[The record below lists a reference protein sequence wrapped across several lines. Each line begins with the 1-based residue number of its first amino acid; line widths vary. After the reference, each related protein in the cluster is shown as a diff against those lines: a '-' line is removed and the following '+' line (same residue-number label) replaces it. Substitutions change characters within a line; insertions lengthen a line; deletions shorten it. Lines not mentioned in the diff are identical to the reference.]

1 MTRTGSLLFLAAVMI
16 GIPGCGRKGPLQLP
30 LVLVPQA
37 VEALTAVQRG
47 DRILLEWIPPV
58 TYIDGR
64 PLSGP
69 PVIEVWVREV
79 RDSALSKEPAPT
91 AEDFGFGGRLVAA
104 LAGADQ
110 PSVRSPAQRTAGV
123 PVVPAK
129 PKSAGAKELVYE
141 YSLSAADLKDVKLF
155 FALRARDA
163 RRKRYSDFCPPV
175 AVVPQLVA
183 AAPSDV
189 KAEVFADRID
199 LHWTAPASNFDG
211 SKPAA
216 MKGYNVYRQDQGGP
230 AVRMNTALVAEALF
244 ADRNIVFG
252 RAYRY
257 FVRTAATEAAP
268 FLESEDSP
276 AVDIVPK
283 DVFPPLAPAGLS
295 AATGAEFITL
305 IWNANSEKDLA
316 GYHVWRKDAGRDA
329 FVRLTTALLLENTY
343 TDRAIEKGK
352 RYGYAISAV
361 DAAGNESARSA
372 AVSEIVKDS
381 RN

>member
-1 MTRTGSLLFLAAVMI
+1 MKRFGSLLLLAAVVM
-16 GIPGCGRKGPLQLP
+16 GNPGCGRKGPLELP

-79 RDSALSKEPAPT
+79 RDAAISKEPAPS

-104 LAGADQ
+104 LVEADQ
-110 PSVRSPAQRTAGV
+110 AAARNPVQGTAGV
-123 PVVPAK
+123 PVLPVK
-129 PKSAGAKELVYE
+129 KKSAGAKELIYE
-141 YSLSAADLKDVKLF
+141 YGLSAADLEDVKLY
-155 FALRARDA
+155 FALRTKDA

-175 AVVPQLVA
+175 AVVPHLVA
-183 AAPSDV
+183 AAPADV
-189 KAEVFADRID
+189 KAEVFDDRIE
-199 LHWTAPASNFDG
+199 LRWTAPASNFDG
-211 SKPAA
+211 SKPPV
-216 MKGYNVYRQDQGGP
+216 MKGYNVYRHDQGGP
-230 AVRMNTALVAEALF
+230 AVRINTALVADAPF
-244 ADRNIVFG
+244 SDGDVVFG
-252 RAYRY
+252 RACRY
-257 FVRTAATEAAP
+257 FVRAAATAAEP

-276 AVDIVPK
+276 PVDVLPK
-283 DVFPPLAPAGLS
+283 DVFPPLAPAALS

-305 IWNANSEKDLA
+305 IWNANAEKDLA
-316 GYHVWRKDAGRDA
+316 GYHVWRKDPGGDA
-329 FVRLTTALLLENTY
+329 FVRLTAALLLENTY

-381 RN
+381 RT